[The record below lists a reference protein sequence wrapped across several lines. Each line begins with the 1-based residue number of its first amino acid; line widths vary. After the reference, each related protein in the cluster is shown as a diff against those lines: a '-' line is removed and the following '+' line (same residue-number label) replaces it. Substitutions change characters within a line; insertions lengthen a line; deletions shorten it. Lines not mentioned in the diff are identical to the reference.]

1 MDIPQRG
8 DKKMIMEFNLLMTI
22 VYVISM
28 TGWLIDLLSRE
39 QSPFLMLLIVAL
51 GGMVTVMSI
60 AVELKEEPKLPE
72 TTDKDE

>member
-1 MDIPQRG
+1 
-8 DKKMIMEFNLLMTI
+8 MIMEFNLLMTI